1 METFLTLGFRL
12 WSQFCL
18 LVVGIC
24 VLRTPPTLLCW
35 SLSISTIWQS
45 VFFFVVFLPLEI
57 FTYWLEHALLLGIP
71 IYLICVGKISVP
83 QNTFQD
89 TLGNVFFSNCNL
101 LIILVVD
108 NLTTYIFRLGFY
120 GLWFMG
126 TVPLFNPV
134 TFSHIFASK
143 SQFNF
148 VPLHYWSV

>member
-1 METFLTLGFRL
+1 MKSILPVDSRDMC
-12 WSQFCL
+12 SKDPSY
-18 LVVGIC
+18 
-24 VLRTPPTLLCW
+24 TPMLKFVNIYHLAKC
-35 SLSISTIWQS
+35 
-45 VFFFVVFLPLEI
+45 FFFVVFLPLEI

-148 VPLHYWSV
+148 VPLHY

>member
-1 METFLTLGFRL
+1 MKSILP
-12 WSQFCL
+12 
-18 LVVGIC
+18 VGSRDMC
-24 VLRTPPTLLCW
+24 SKDPSYTPMLKFVNIYHLAKC
-35 SLSISTIWQS
+35 
-45 VFFFVVFLPLEI
+45 FFFVVFLPLEI

-89 TLGNVFFSNCNL
+89 TLGNVFFSNFNL

-148 VPLHYWSV
+148 VPLHY